1 MLMSTSPIVSLS
13 GRVDVHRLDELRAL
27 GPNPMIDASGIEFL
41 DLHAL
46 SVLYEL
52 GAIIFSPSEV
62 VRITIEL
69 TNSPLASFP
78 TVGAA
83 VGTPVRAE

>member
-1 MLMSTSPIVSLS
+1 MSTSPIVSLS
-13 GRVDVHRLDELRAL
+13 GRLDVHRLDELRAL
-27 GPNPMIDASGIEFL
+27 GRHPIIDASGIEFL

-52 GAIIFSPSEV
+52 GAIVVAPSDV

-78 TVGAA
+78 TVGVAIGTL
-83 VGTPVRAE
+83 VGAE